1 MFGLFRS
8 APFSDPS
15 LGTLVRSRGL
25 WRGTVH
31 LDSRATP
38 IAVAGPRSAPD
49 PVALAAAR
57 EVQGRMANWRPAI
70 EAALFDHYEPYAEAS
85 VAGSDAVEGVG
96 ALRIDSPADVWAHA
110 SLEFVSVLP
119 MNGTIVTELGYA
131 TAWDEE
137 HTLGV
142 RFADG
147 AFVELCASV
156 LPP

>member
-8 APFSDPS
+8 APFSDPA
-15 LGTLVRSRGL
+15 LGELVRSRGL

-38 IAVAGPRSAPD
+38 IAVAGTRSAPD
-49 PVALAAAR
+49 PVALA
-57 EVQGRMANWRPAI
+57 
-70 EAALFDHYEPYAEAS
+70 
-85 VAGSDAVEGVG
+85 
-96 ALRIDSPADVWAHA
+96 
-110 SLEFVSVLP
+110 FVSVLP
-119 MNGTIVTELGYA
+119 MNGTTVTELGYA

-137 HTLGV
+137 HTPGV

-147 AFVELCASV
+147 EFVELCASV